1 MAEVDRITESG
12 KKAIANLLNQAW
24 QVEYGLIL
32 NYPRILDQ
40 LINIDQVPD
49 EQFTWDFERLGK
61 ESYTHAGLVIQ
72 LITQLGGE
80 PQWGVEITDRMI
92 DVGGML
98 ALQLEKEK
106 SALSIYQQAKLVA
119 QQNQAKG
126 KGFLGRLVTWG
137 DEESR
142 EFVSRSTVIN
152 ILNRLTNDE
161 MGHIK
166 LAERLILASK
176 KEPEQ

>member
-12 KKAIANLLNQAW
+12 KKAIANLLNQSLS
-24 QVEYGLIL
+24 VEYGLIL

-40 LINIDQVPD
+40 LTNIDRVPD
-49 EQFTWDFERLGK
+49 EQFTRDFERLGK
-61 ESYTHAGLVIQ
+61 ESYKHSGLVIQ
-72 LITQLGGE
+72 LIVQLGGE
-80 PQWGVEITDRMI
+80 PQWGVEVIDRMI
-92 DVGGML
+92 DVGNML

-106 SALSIYQQAKLVA
+106 SALSIYQQAKLIA

-126 KGFLGRLVTWG
+126 KGVLGRLMTWG
-137 DEESR
+137 GEESR

-161 MGHIK
+161 MGHMK
-166 LAERLILASK
+166 LAERLILELE

>member
-1 MAEVDRITESG
+1 MPEVDRITESG
-12 KKAIANLLNQAW
+12 KKAIAHLLNQSV

-40 LINIDQVPD
+40 LTNIDRVSD
-49 EQFTWDFERLGK
+49 EQFTRDLERLGK
-61 ESYTHAGLVIQ
+61 ESFRHSGMVGK
-72 LITQLGGE
+72 LIVQLGGE
-80 PQWGVEITDRMI
+80 PQWEIEVIDRMI
-92 DVGGML
+92 DVGNML

-119 QQNQAKG
+119 QQNQARA
-126 KGFLGRLVTWG
+126 KGFLGGLITWG
-137 DEESR
+137 GKESR

-152 ILNRLTNDE
+152 ILNRLTSDE
-161 MGHIK
+161 TGHIK
-166 LAERLILASK
+166 LVERMILELK

>member
-1 MAEVDRITESG
+1 M
-12 KKAIANLLNQAW
+12 
-24 QVEYGLIL
+24 
-32 NYPRILDQ
+32 
-40 LINIDQVPD
+40 
-49 EQFTWDFERLGK
+49 
-61 ESYTHAGLVIQ
+61 
-72 LITQLGGE
+72 
-80 PQWGVEITDRMI
+80 EITDRMI

-126 KGFLGRLVTWG
+126 KGALGRLMTWG
-137 DEESR
+137 GEESH
-142 EFVSRSTVIN
+142 EFMSRSTVIN

-166 LAERLILASK
+166 LTERLILASK